1 MRGYLLDTN
10 VVSELKRRSRGHEG
24 VKRWFRDHLTE
35 RFYLSVITLGEIRMG
50 IELKRRNDAE
60 RATRLE
66 EDLKGLIEEYADHL
80 LPVDEQVAD
89 LWGRLNC
96 PETLPT
102 TDSLIAATAIVH
114 DLVVVT
120 RNVRD
125 FERTKVA
132 LVNPFE

>member
-10 VVSELKRRSRGHEG
+10 VISELKRRGKCHESVKKWFRGHLKE
-24 VKRWFRDHLTE
+24 T
-35 RFYLSVITLGEIRMG
+35 FYLSVITLGEIRRG

-60 RATRLE
+60 RAARLE
-66 EDLKGLIEEYADHL
+66 KDLEALIEEYAENI
-80 LPVDEQVAD
+80 LPVDDEVAD

-102 TDSLIAATAIVH
+102 TDSLIAATAIAH

-120 RNVRD
+120 RNAKD
-125 FERTKVA
+125 FQRTPVT
-132 LVNPFE
+132 VINPFE